1 MRRSLLTLPAG
12 PRLKWVFL
20 IAWLT
25 IAFAVVGGDL
35 PAKFDD
41 AQSNESSSFLPGNAE
56 STKALAAS
64 EDAGAFDLR
73 LVDSALM
80 TAEEIGWL
88 DAYHARVR
96 AALSP
101 SLAGEDLAWLE
112 AATRPIGQ

>member
-1 MRRSLLTLPAG
+1 VRRSLLTLPAG

-20 IAWLT
+20 IAWLA

-64 EDAGAFDLR
+64 EEIEGNELLTLVIVYQRSEGRLTDADL
-73 LVDSALM
+73 
-80 TAEEIGWL
+80 
-88 DAYHARVR
+88 ARIWAVSR
-96 AALSP
+96 AALP
-101 SLAGEDLAWLE
+101 SGDGCGFE
-112 AATRPIGQ
+112 